1 MPAHRA
7 DFRADWGVLDAV
19 EAGVYTVGVARPT
32 AQATEPKVRRIMAS
46 PAELFQSAFA
56 AFQQGRLAEAERG
69 FSKFLRKEPK
79 NFPALNILAAVLVAL
94 KRYAEA
100 EPHLKAA
107 LRINTN
113 SDATFYNYGLVLKA
127 LNRPD
132 EALQRFTEALAI
144 NPGNAETLNN
154 RGTVLNDLR
163 DYSAAIADFD
173 KALAIQPRYAAA
185 FFNKSKSL
193 AELKRYDE
201 ALKACEAALALQ
213 PDLVE
218 AWFGRGYIFGQM
230 RLPADAVIAYARA
243 RQLNPELPLLKGN
256 LLHQKMLVCDWQG
269 IDALIAEIEA
279 DLAAGKPAAE
289 PFGWQGIATSERSLQ
304 RCAELTNASR
314 FPIPAP
320 PLRAAMP
327 APGAKIRIGYL
338 SGEFRE
344 QATSLLLVGVLEQHD
359 KNHFEVVAV
368 DNGFDDGSAT
378 RRRIANAVED
388 IVDIS
393 AMNDPQAVA
402 AIRAQR
408 IDVLVNLN
416 GYFGEQRTG
425 VFARRAA
432 PIQVNYLG
440 FPGTLGAGFMDYI
453 LADRQVL
460 PEEHRPFYSE
470 KVAWLPNCYQANDDC
485 REISP
490 RSFAREELGLPAQG
504 FVFCCFNNAYKITPA
519 VFDSWM
525 RILAAVDGS
534 VLWLLED
541 SVAAVANLRREAAA
555 RDVDPA
561 RLIFAARMPPAEHLA
576 RHRCADLFLDTLP
589 YNAHTTASDALWAGL
604 PLLTCRGETFAG
616 RVATSLLHHLGLPD
630 LIVTTPDGYVQS
642 AIELAQHPQQ
652 LAEIRERLAVNR
664 RTMPAF
670 DTRLLTRHIEAAF
683 RVMVERQRAGL
694 APTHFSVPQGR
705 EPGHMQ

>member
-1 MPAHRA
+1 LPAHRA
-7 DFRADWGVLDAV
+7 DFGVDWRVLDVA
-19 EAGVYTVGVARPT
+19 EAGVYTGSVIRPT

-56 AFQQGRLAEAERG
+56 AFQQGCLTEAERG
-69 FSKFLRKEPK
+69 FSKFLRKDPK
-79 NFPALNILAAVLVAL
+79 NFPALNILAIVLVAL
-94 KRYAEA
+94 KRHAEA

-132 EALQRFTEALAI
+132 EALLRFTEALAI

-163 DYSAAIADFD
+163 DYSAAIADFEN
-173 KALAIQPRYAAA
+173 ALAIQPRYAAA

-201 ALKACEAALALQ
+201 ALKACETALALQ
-213 PDLVE
+213 PDLAE

-230 RLPADAVIAYARA
+230 RQPADAAIAYARA

-269 IDALIAEIEA
+269 IDALITEIEA
-279 DLAAGKPAAE
+279 DLAAGKLAAE
-289 PFGWQGIATSERSLQ
+289 PFGWQGIAKSERSLQ

-314 FPIPAP
+314 FPILAP

-327 APGAKIRIGYL
+327 ARGAKIRIGYL

-359 KNHFEVVAV
+359 KNHFEVVAI

-378 RRRIANAVED
+378 RRRIASGVHD

-393 AMNDPQAVA
+393 TMNDPQTVA

-408 IDVLVNLN
+408 IDILVNLN

-453 LADRQVL
+453 LADQQVL
-460 PEEHRPFYSE
+460 PEEHRPFYNE
-470 KVAWLPNCYQANDDC
+470 KVAWLPDCYQANDDR
-485 REISP
+485 REISS
-490 RSFAREELGLPAQG
+490 RAFTRDEFGLPEQR

-525 RILAAVDGS
+525 LILTAVDGS

-541 SVAAVANLRREAAA
+541 SAAAVANLRLEAAA
-555 RDVDPA
+555 RGVDPA
-561 RLIFAARMPPAEHLA
+561 RLIFAARLPPAEHLA

-589 YNAHTTASDALWAGL
+589 YNAHTTASDALWGGL

-616 RVATSLLHHLGLPD
+616 RVATSLLHHLGLPE
-630 LIVTTPDGYVQS
+630 LVTATPDDYVQR
-642 AIELAQHPQQ
+642 AIELAQHPEQ
-652 LAEIRERLAVNR
+652 LVGIRERLAVNR
-664 RTMPAF
+664 LTTAAF
-670 DTRLLTRHIEAAF
+670 NTRLLTRHIEAAF
-683 RVMVERQRAGL
+683 RAMVERQRAGL
-694 APTHFSVPQGR
+694 APAHFTVARGQEAG
-705 EPGHMQ
+705 ELQ

>member
-1 MPAHRA
+1 
-7 DFRADWGVLDAV
+7 
-19 EAGVYTVGVARPT
+19 
-32 AQATEPKVRRIMAS
+32 MAS

-56 AFQQGRLAEAERG
+56 AFQQGRLNDAERR

-79 NFPALNILAAVLVAL
+79 HFPALNVLAIVLVAL
-94 KRYAEA
+94 KRHAEA

-107 LRINTN
+107 LRIDAT

-132 EALQRFTEALAI
+132 EALQRFTESLAI

-163 DYSAAIADFD
+163 DHPAALADFD
-173 KALAIQPRYAAA
+173 RALALNPRYAAA

-201 ALKACEAALALQ
+201 ALAACESALALQ
-213 PDLVE
+213 PDLAE

-230 RLPADAVIAYARA
+230 RMPAEAVEAYGRA
-243 RQLNPELPLLKGN
+243 RQFNPDLPLLKGN
-256 LLHQKMLVCDWQG
+256 LLHQRMLVCDWQG
-269 IDALIAEIEA
+269 TDALIVEIEA
-279 DLAAGKPAAE
+279 DLAAGKLAAE
-289 PFGWQGIATSERSLQ
+289 PFGWQGVATSERSLQ

-314 FPIPAP
+314 FPMQAP
-320 PLRAAMP
+320 PLRASP
-327 APGAKIRIGYL
+327 TGPNAKIRVGYL
-338 SGEFRE
+338 SGEFRQ

-359 KNHFEVVAV
+359 KSAFEIFAI
-368 DNGFDDGSAT
+368 DNGYDDGSDI
-378 RRRIANAVED
+378 RRRIAGAVD
-388 IVDIS
+388 GIVDIS
-393 AMNDPQAVA
+393 TLNDPQAVD

-408 IDVLVNLN
+408 IDILVNLN

-432 PIQVNYLG
+432 PVQVNYLG

-453 LADRQVL
+453 LADQHVL
-460 PEEHRPFYSE
+460 PPEHRQFYSE
-470 KVAWLPNCYQANDDC
+470 KVAWLPNCYQANDDR
-485 REISP
+485 REIST
-490 RSFAREELGLPAQG
+490 RAFTRAEVGLPAQG
-504 FVFCCFNNAYKITPA
+504 FVFCCFNNAYKITPD

-525 RILAAVDGS
+525 RILSAVDGS

-541 SVAAVANLRREAAA
+541 SAAAVANLRREAEL
-555 RDVDPA
+555 RGIDPA
-561 RLIFAARMPPAEHLA
+561 RLVFAARMLPAEHLA

-616 RVATSLLHHLGLPD
+616 RVAASLLQNLGVPE
-630 LIVTTPDGYVQS
+630 LIAAKRDDYERM
-642 AIELAQHPQQ
+642 AIELAENPER
-652 LAEIRERLAVNR
+652 LSSIREKLSANRLN
-664 RTMPAF
+664 MPAF
-670 DTRLLTRHIEAAF
+670 DTRRLARDIETAF
-683 RVMVERQRAGL
+683 RKMAERARAGL
-694 APTHFSVPQGR
+694 APAHIVFPANDSGQ
-705 EPGHMQ
+705 